1 MVRVVVK
8 HVTKALREHHDNIL
22 VALQLLYKA
31 LEVKD
36 AEAIYKLIKFAQG
49 FVDACHHSVE
59 EYVLFFGAVRG
70 GFPFEGGPIQVMVC
84 EHGTG
89 RYLARA
95 MEELY
100 KAWKAGDEKALT
112 ELIDVARLYV
122 DHLAQH
128 IDKENNV
135 LFPMLEAHV
144 QAVESNRSVEEIEKE
159 NNHEEWIKL
168 LDRLRKR
175 LEPSR

>member
-59 EYVLFFGAVRG
+59 EYVLFS
-70 GFPFEGGPIQVMVC
+70 
-84 EHGTG
+84 
-89 RYLARA
+89 
-95 MEELY
+95 
-100 KAWKAGDEKALT
+100 
-112 ELIDVARLYV
+112 ARLG
-122 DHLAQH
+122 AG
-128 IDKENNV
+128 
-135 LFPMLEAHV
+135 
-144 QAVESNRSVEEIEKE
+144 S
-159 NNHEEWIKL
+159 
-168 LDRLRKR
+168 
-175 LEPSR
+175 PSREGPYR